1 MLTSGQFVFV
11 IDMHLFVQPDAVYEI
26 DGLDGQFSKFELI
39 AEGGQGRV
47 YRQVVNFIKICITLT
62 IPCIVLSSQK
72 AICIDFYPKRRG
84 IVF

>member
-47 YRQVVNFIKICITLT
+47 YRQVVNFIKI
-62 IPCIVLSSQK
+62 
-72 AICIDFYPKRRG
+72 
-84 IVF
+84 